1 MQTVDSH
8 DSWRNEAMKYRKFE
22 SPGEMHGSF
31 VSRQPMTWNWPSM
44 LHMQPWRWRT
54 PGGAFSMRRK
64 GRSAQDLTHLSK
76 RFGTHTNASICFQS
90 ARIWQVHHSYM
101 QHNIHIVLQL
111 LQVDGKANQ
120 QCRVIC
126 FTFLVRSTR
135 RLVERYILGNEV
147 LTISDVEPTAGQVE
161 VQLVEIQ
168 RIQRICFSALKT
180 KDFLY
185 FLKNLPGTWAKTFN
199 DLVTDYTRDTQ
210 HIGHPRWLCVSGK
223 MALPVAGWRTAELLC
238 ISISIGIGGMANA
251 GTQCRD
257 GSWIWEVQE
266 DSDLEVENLVL
277 EDT

>member
-1 MQTVDSH
+1 MPQ
-8 DSWRNEAMKYRKFE
+8 Y
-22 SPGEMHGSF
+22 
-31 VSRQPMTWNWPSM
+31 
-44 LHMQPWRWRT
+44 
-54 PGGAFSMRRK
+54 AFSQHES
-64 GRSAQDLTHLSK
+64 GRCIT
-76 RFGTHTNASICFQS
+76 
-90 ARIWQVHHSYM
+90 SYM

-199 DLVTDYTRDTQ
+199 DLVTRLHSRYATHRSSSLT
-210 HIGHPRWLCVSGK
+210 LCFG
-223 MALPVAGWRTAELLC
+223 
-238 ISISIGIGGMANA
+238 
-251 GTQCRD
+251 
-257 GSWIWEVQE
+257 
-266 DSDLEVENLVL
+266 
-277 EDT
+277 

>member
-64 GRSAQDLTHLSK
+64 GRSAQGLTHLSK

-101 QHNIHIVLQL
+101 QHNVHIVLQL

-126 FTFLVRSTR
+126 FTFLVQDVQVSRTLHSGERSPNHQRCGTYSR
-135 RLVERYILGNEV
+135 TSRG
-147 LTISDVEPTAGQVE
+147 TAVWDSTDSTD
-161 VQLVEIQ
+161 LFLYPKKQ
-168 RIQRICFSALKT
+168 RIFM
-180 KDFLY
+180 DFLY
-185 FLKNLPGTWAKTFN
+185 FLKNLPGTFN

-210 HIGHPRWLCVSGK
+210 NGVDVSGK